1 MHMHMHMRMHM
12 HMHMRMRMHLRIH
25 MRIHMQ
31 CRCSADRVQDGV
43 TCLYGCSGP
52 YATILRYYT
61 TLLYYATIL
70 RYYTTLLY
78 YATIRCMACLRL
90 VELLVVAIA
99 HLQVPQRR
107 VVRLGR

>member
-1 MHMHMHMRMHM
+1 M
-12 HMHMRMRMHLRIH
+12 
-25 MRIHMQ
+25 
-31 CRCSADRVQDGV
+31 
-43 TCLYGCSGP
+43 CLYGCSGP

-90 VELLVVAIA
+90 VELLGVIT
-99 HLQVPQRR
+99 R
-107 VVRLGR
+107 